1 MISEHLPVL
10 LLILPLLAAPVCVLL
25 HNEMLAWLFSLVVIV
40 CVFTGAWS
48 LLEVVLDQG
57 VQRYAIG
64 NWPVPWGIELYLDS
78 LSAFVLVIVATIAAT
93 SILYARASVAREI
106 ASDRSYL
113 FYSALM
119 LNLTGLIGVV
129 LTGDAFNLFVFIEIS
144 SLSGY
149 ALVSLG
155 QKRQALYAAFRYLIL
170 GTVGATF
177 ILIGVGLL
185 YVVTGTLN
193 LQDISSRLELVGES
207 RTAATAICFILIG
220 LSIKLA
226 LFPLH
231 IWLPA
236 AYCFAPSTVSVFLA
250 GTTTKVFVYVLIR
263 YVFDIFGVDVIHRVL
278 PLDSIFLL
286 LAMLAIL
293 YGSWMAIS
301 RSSIKSIL
309 AYSSIAQIGYMVLG
323 ISLLTT
329 TGLTASILHLFNHAI
344 IKSALFMAAG
354 CLIYQLGTDR
364 LEELRSRPG
373 CMPWTRSA
381 FVLGGLS
388 LIGVPGTVGF
398 ISKWYLLQAAIES
411 GHWIALI
418 VIIAGSLLAVVYIWK
433 IVEVFYFRQISA
445 AVSETVNEAPVI
457 MLIPLW
463 LLIVANIYFGIDTSL
478 TIDSV
483 IIAVRQLIGM

>member
-1 MISEHLPVL
+1 MMSEHLPVL
-10 LLILPLLAAPVCVLL
+10 LLILPLLAAPMCVLL
-25 HNEMLAWLFSLVVIV
+25 HNERLAWLLSLVVIV

-48 LLEVVLDQG
+48 LLDVVLDQG
-57 VQRYAIG
+57 IQRYAIG
-64 NWPVPWGIELYLDS
+64 NWSVPWGIELYIDS
-78 LSAFVLVIVATIAAT
+78 LSAFVLVIIATIAAV
-93 SILYARASVAREI
+93 SILFARESVASEI
-106 ASDRSYL
+106 SSDRSYL

-170 GTVGATF
+170 GTIGATF

-185 YVVTGTLN
+185 YAVTGTLN

-207 RTAATAICFILIG
+207 RTVATAICFLMIG
-220 LSIKLA
+220 LSIKMA

-231 IWLPA
+231 VWLPA
-236 AYCFAPSTVSVFLA
+236 AYCSAPSAVSVFLA

-263 YVFDIFGVDVIHRVL
+263 YVFDIFGVEVLHRIL

-323 ISLLTT
+323 IALLTT

-344 IKSALFMAAG
+344 IKSAMFMAAG
-354 CLIYQLGTDR
+354 CLIYQLGTDQ
-364 LEELRSRPG
+364 LEELRSSPG

-381 FVLGGLS
+381 FVLGGFS

-398 ISKWYLLQAAIES
+398 ISKWYLMQAAIES

-418 VIIAGSLLAVVYIWK
+418 VIITGSLLAVVYVWK
-433 IVEVFYFRQISA
+433 IVEVFYFRKA
-445 AVSETVNEAPVI
+445 AEAVSGTVNEAPVI
-457 MLIPLW
+457 LLIPLW
-463 LLIVANIYFGIDTSL
+463 LLIIANIYFGIDTSL

-483 IIAVRQLIGM
+483 IIAASQLNGI